1 MHAFTFP
8 LRCAASLGLLAA
20 LFSFSPVARAD
31 DGREFAGDVRLTL
44 PPSIYAA
51 PGTETN
57 LYFDN
62 VVLVVNPA
70 NYIFDVTC
78 AKGFQY
84 DDRWTFVPKADEAGE
99 YPITLEVKDQSN
111 TVVARARSIIR
122 VAPTKS
128 AKGRQDMTLLA
139 IGDSHLQRDVYLQH
153 VLALSKADASMN
165 LTLVGCR
172 GKGNAPPADDLRH
185 EGYNGWR
192 AEVFATR
199 SLPKPRTGH
208 YVPAETGSPFIYLD
222 DKGGNPHLDFKR
234 YCADFNSGKPVDYVI
249 IQLGGNDVW
258 NGTDESIDPL
268 IDKVFGFYDIL
279 IRMIHDYSRET
290 RIGIVMLDP
299 LTRSQHGYRNYNGD
313 RKQTRWQYRRNQHR
327 VVEREIEKW
336 GGRERE
342 NLFLVP
348 VHLNLDCVSGFELR
362 AYPRNA
368 RATTQEWRVNDGAH
382 MSAEG
387 YLQFGDP
394 IYAWLKVCQARD
406 Q

>member
-1 MHAFTFP
+1 MRVFTSP
-8 LRCAASLGLLAA
+8 PRRAAHLALLAV
-20 LFSFSPVARAD
+20 LFWLSSAANASDARD
-31 DGREFAGDVRLTL
+31 FAGDVRLTL
-44 PPSIYAA
+44 PPVIYAA
-51 PGTETN
+51 PGIETN

-62 VVLVVNPA
+62 VVLVINPA

-78 AKGFQY
+78 PKGFQY
-84 DDRWTFVPKADEAGE
+84 DDRWTFVPKAEEVGD
-99 YPITLEVKDQSN
+99 YPITLEVKDGAN
-111 TVVARARSIIR
+111 AVIARARSTIR
-122 VAPTKS
+122 VAPLNSSKR
-128 AKGRQDMTLLA
+128 AKDVTLLA

-153 VLALSKADASMN
+153 VLSLSKADPDLR

-172 GKGNAPPADDLRH
+172 GKGNAPPTDDLRH

-199 SLPKPRTGH
+199 ALPKPRTGH

-222 DKGGNPHLDFKR
+222 ENGSGQPRLDFKR

-258 NGTDESIDPL
+258 NAADDTIDPL
-268 IDKVFGFYDIL
+268 IDKVFGFYDML
-279 IRMIHDYSRET
+279 IGMIHDYSKET

-299 LTRSQHGYRNYNGD
+299 LTRSQHGYRNYNGA

-336 GGRERE
+336 GGREQE

-348 VHLNLDCVSGFELR
+348 VHLNLDCVSGFDLR

-368 RATTQEWRVNDGAH
+368 RSTTQE
-382 MSAEG
+382 
-387 YLQFGDP
+387 
-394 IYAWLKVCQARD
+394 
-406 Q
+406 